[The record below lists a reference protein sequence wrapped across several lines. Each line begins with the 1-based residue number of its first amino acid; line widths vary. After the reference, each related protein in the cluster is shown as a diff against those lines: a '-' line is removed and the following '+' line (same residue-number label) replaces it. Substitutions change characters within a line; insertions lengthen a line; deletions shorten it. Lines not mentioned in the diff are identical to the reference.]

1 MDEPKTE
8 EIRLGRIFRTV
19 SISPEEDT
27 FLRDHNLSPTDLL
40 KEKIRDLQY
49 GVSEQ
54 KQQIID
60 IAKVSKKQNLNQ
72 NIIIAVVGLIF
83 IFYSMSIKDLI
94 LWLCIFGIGM
104 LLFIYGFYQLF
115 IELKKRNSPVVQLL
129 EKVLHSVK
137 R

>member
-8 EIRLGRIFRTV
+8 EIKLGRIPRHV
-19 SISPEEDT
+19 SITPEEDK
-27 FLRDHNLSPTDLL
+27 FLRDFNLSPTDLL

-49 GVSEQ
+49 GTSEQ
-54 KQQIID
+54 KQQITD

-94 LWLCIFGIGM
+94 LWICIFGIGM

-129 EKVLHSVK
+129 EKVLHNVK